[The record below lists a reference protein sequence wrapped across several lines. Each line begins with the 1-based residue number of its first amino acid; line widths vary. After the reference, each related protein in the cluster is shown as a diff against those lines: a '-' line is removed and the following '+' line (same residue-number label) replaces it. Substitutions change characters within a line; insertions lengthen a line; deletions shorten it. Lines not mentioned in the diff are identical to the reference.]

1 MKMKD
6 NKSNPKDIIELES
19 LTKKYGEF
27 IAVNNVSFKVS
38 EGEIFG
44 FLGPNGAGK
53 TTTVSML
60 TTLKRKTSGVARIN
74 GYDIDEESEK
84 VRSCIGIVFQEPSL
98 DEELTVYENLKFHAL
113 MYEMDSKKVEKRIDE
128 MLKLVGLT
136 ERKKNIVKKLS
147 GGMKRRLEIARGFM
161 HHPKVLFLDEPT
173 VGLDPQT
180 RLHIWDYVRKLNQ
193 KENVTVILTTHHLEE
208 AESLSSRIAIMDE
221 GKIIAL
227 DTPKN
232 LKKIPGKQSI
242 SFKTSNPAELA
253 AVIEKIEGVSW
264 VKAKNN
270 KVYVN
275 FKKRMDD
282 LSSFLGSVAKSG
294 LDIKSISVQKPTLED
309 VYINLTGKRIR
320 DEQDTKKEFP
330 GSKRKW

>member
-1 MKMKD
+1 MKRKTQ
-6 NKSNPKDIIELES
+6 KSTNIIELKE
-19 LTKKYGEF
+19 LKKKYGEF
-27 IAVNNVSFKVS
+27 TAVDRISFNVK

-60 TTLKRKTSGVARIN
+60 TTLKRKTSGIARVN
-74 GYDIDEESEK
+74 GYDIDEEREK
-84 VRSCIGIVFQEPSL
+84 VRSSIGIVFQEPSL
-98 DEELTVYENLKFHAL
+98 DEELTVYENLKFHAI
-113 MYEMDSKKVEKRIDE
+113 MYEMDSISIEKRINE
-128 MLKLVGLT
+128 LLNLVGLN
-136 ERKKNIVKKLS
+136 ERKKNLVKKLS

-180 RLHIWDYVRKLNQ
+180 RLNIWDYIRKLNQ
-193 KENVTVILTTHHLEE
+193 KENVTVVLTTHHMEE
-208 AESLSSRIAIMDE
+208 AENLSNRIGIMDE

-227 DTPKN
+227 DAPKK

-242 SFKTSNPAELA
+242 SFKTSSPKNLSSA
-253 AVIEKIEGVSW
+253 IENIEGISS

-275 FKKRMDD
+275 FKEKKDD
-282 LSSFLGSVAKSG
+282 LSGLLGSIMKSG
-294 LDIKSISVQKPTLED
+294 CDIKSISVHKPTLED

-320 DEQDTKKEFP
+320 DDEDTKKDLP
-330 GSKRKW
+330 TAKGKW